1 MNGSGVYYFGS
12 GKTQRLEGTFTN
24 NKPSGTC
31 YYYTST
37 GTRYV
42 TSWVNGSMTNI
53 YQG

>member
-1 MNGSGVYYFGS
+1 MNGSGVYYFSS

-31 YYYTST
+31 YYYTSA